1 MNLDAACEVMKESSK
16 EKEVYLEGLRSHGV
30 ISSQMPR
37 VLERFLESSWAE
49 VEDEVE
55 CLGEE

>member
-1 MNLDAACEVMKESSK
+1 MDLDAACEVMKESTK
-16 EKEVYLEGLRSHGV
+16 EKEVYLEGLRSRGV
-30 ISSQMPR
+30 VSSRIPR

-55 CLGEE
+55 RLGKE